1 MCVGEVFVEL
11 GEWKVNENNNKEKEE
26 EEEEKH
32 FESRFETTTH
42 LKPHLG

>member
-11 GEWKVNENNNKEKEE
+11 GELKVHENNIM

-32 FESRFETTTH
+32 FESRFETITH

>member
-11 GEWKVNENNNKEKEE
+11 GEWKVNENNKEE

-42 LKPHLG
+42 LKPHHG

>member
-11 GEWKVNENNNKEKEE
+11 GKLKVNENNKE

>member
-11 GEWKVNENNNKEKEE
+11 GEWKVNENNKEE

>member
-26 EEEEKH
+26 EEEKH